1 MVRSLVI
8 KFNLF
13 HLTLLPQ
20 VVAVDQVVVTTV
32 VELLMVVILAVTH
45 KDLHSH

>member
-1 MVRSLVI
+1 MLAVEA
-8 KFNLF
+8 
-13 HLTLLPQ
+13 
-20 VVAVDQVVVTTV
+20 VAVDQVVVTTV